1 MPSGCNRPRQ
11 AKEIVMDEIQDSEV
25 TEVTPP
31 EEATTA
37 EQQGTSEEALESNP
51 AQEENSQ
58 DRNWKELRKKEQD
71 TQRREQEALDKVKI
85 QEELIK
91 NLLQSQQNLSQQQAQ
106 QQAPQEEVDEFA
118 EISDS
123 DFMDKGNTRRMN
135 QKDARSIAR
144 DEFRRLEE
152 EKEKQRFIPRLKEI
166 YSDFDEVVN
175 SEAVAKFEKLKPQL
189 AKTIA
194 NMSDP
199 FEMGL
204 QTYEFIKLMSPSN
217 GSSKDRHAKEVEKN
231 IDKNEKSIQSP
242 QAYDKRPMAQA
253 FSMSQMGKE
262 EKTKIYEEMMG
273 YASHSGFS
281 Y

>member
-1 MPSGCNRPRQ
+1 MSSGCNRPRQ

-25 TEVTPP
+25 TEVTPQ

-37 EQQGTSEEALESNP
+37 EQQGTSEEALESHP

-58 DRNWKELRKKEQD
+58 DRNWKELRKKEQE

-106 QQAPQEEVDEFA
+106 QQTPKEEVDEFA

-204 QTYEFIKLMSPSN
+204 QTYEFIKLMNPSN

>member
-217 GSSKDRHAKEVEKN
+217 GSSKDSHAKEVEKN